1 VNSKLSE
8 DFSPPVAAPGI
19 EELFAEVDGA
29 RMRYLR
35 AGSGPPLI
43 LVHGLMGYSFSWRF
57 TMPVLSRYATVY
69 AIDQLG
75 TGFSDRPVNL
85 DCRLRSIG
93 ERFLRFLK
101 AIGVTSFDLLGTSHG
116 GEVAMMAAS
125 LCLQRADLHLRKL
138 ILVAPV
144 NPWSSHGQT
153 YAPMLGSPI
162 GSALFL
168 RAIGHMQWSFPYLL
182 ARLYG
187 DPKRIPPGTLE
198 GYKAPVS
205 LPRSFEYALSIA
217 SHWTEDLQELKSVIP
232 SLAEIPTL
240 LMWGEADRAVYVQS
254 AQKLR
259 SFFKNRELVTFPGV
273 GHLPYEEAPE
283 QFNNVLVEFLTKPVQ
298 LPVEK
303 QHLRRTR

>member
-1 VNSKLSE
+1 MNSNLSE
-8 DFSPPVAAPGI
+8 DSSSAAAPKI

-35 AGSGPPLI
+35 AGSGPALI
-43 LVHGLMGYSFSWRF
+43 LVHGLMGYSFSWRY
-57 TMPVLSRYATVY
+57 TIPVLSRYATVY

-85 DCRLRSIG
+85 DCGLRSIA

-101 AIGVTSFDLLGTSHG
+101 VVGVSSFDLLGTSHG

-125 LCLQRADLHLRKL
+125 LCLRRADLHLRKL

-144 NPWSSHGQT
+144 NPWSPHGQT

-168 RAIGHMQWSFPYLL
+168 RVIGSMQWAYPHLL

-187 DPKRIPPGTLE
+187 DPERIPPGTLE
-198 GYKAPVS
+198 GYTAPVR
-205 LPRSFEYALSIA
+205 LPRSFEYAVSIA
-217 SHWTEDLQELKSVIP
+217 SHWTEDLLDLKSVIP
-232 SLAEIPTL
+232 SLADIPTL
-240 LMWGEADRAVYVQS
+240 LIWGEADRAVYVQS
-254 AQKLR
+254 SEKLR
-259 SFFKNRELVTFPGV
+259 SYFKNCELVVFPGV
-273 GHLPYEEAPE
+273 GHLAYEEVPDE
-283 QFNNVLVEFLTKPVQ
+283 FNKTLVEFLTKPV
-298 LPVEK
+298 K
-303 QHLRRTR
+303 SR